1 MEQKDVLV
9 AEWVISHSKMCK
21 IVKLLNSKKHAHRK
35 YWFEVEDLG
44 MNYKRACQEFFDQ
57 DIYDSPPLN
66 WVSRQK
72 PMVKMR
78 VYRPVN
84 SLKALNR

>member
-9 AEWVISHSKMCK
+9 AEWIISHPKMCK
-21 IVKLLNSKKHAHRK
+21 IVKLLNSKKHAHRN

-44 MNYKRACQEFFDQ
+44 MNYKKVLQKFDDH
-57 DIYDSPPLN
+57 DIFDNYPLN
-66 WVSRQK
+66 WVALQK

-78 VYRPVN
+78 VYRTVRN
-84 SLKALNR
+84 LI